1 MLNPQ
6 ESILDRIKKTDK
18 RTAKSLDYSG
28 IEFSIKEKDH
38 PMIDHRFSI
47 NLNVFTTINEL
58 THYISHN
65 KTMNKCQMYY

>member
-18 RTAKSLDYSG
+18 RIAKSLDYFG
-28 IEFSIKEKDH
+28 IEFPIKEKDH

-47 NLNVFTTINEL
+47 NLNVFTTIKEF